1 MNALFQ
7 LTTEY
12 SNEHSCPQNLYEN
25 VHSRIIHNSTNVET
39 ASTDMNIDYNTLI
52 VVSLFNGILLNHEK
66 NKY

>member
-25 VHSRIIHNSTNVET
+25 VHSRIIHNSANVET
-39 ASTDMNIDYNTLI
+39 ASTDMNIDYTYTNCGKSFQRNI
-52 VVSLFNGILLNHEK
+52 IK
-66 NKY
+66 P

>member
-25 VHSRIIHNSTNVET
+25 VHSRIIHNSANVET
-39 ASTDMNIDYNTLI
+39 ASTDMTIDYTYTNCGKSFQRNI
-52 VVSLFNGILLNHEK
+52 IK
-66 NKY
+66 P

>member
-39 ASTDMNIDYNTLI
+39 ASTDMNIDYTYTNCGKSFQRNI
-52 VVSLFNGILLNHEK
+52 IK
-66 NKY
+66 P